1 MSTEGRNSEP
11 RIIAAEPSAFP
22 SLRALSCDR
31 KSIGSVESEESMGG
45 RPEKERSFSLSPSQ
59 SSKPGS
65 PHERIGSNQPNSP
78 TFGRLPL
85 IYRSPPPLPGY
96 VSNSDK
102 RASNSRSVSPLANS
116 SGHGQRLSY
125 RSSRSPREPP
135 PRYPREHSHRNNP
148 SLPPIHTHPREY
160 YAPLISPDCFYPL
173 RPLPHHYH
181 DYYASVPY
189 PSHVHA
195 RAKDP
200 AYRMPA
206 QRPRLPVH
214 PYAAPP
220 VPVDERIK
228 YYSAGALP
236 HGPARDS
243 RWTKEKASSPGS
255 AASSLGPQNLKSPR
269 KRADDVQLAV
279 LSEVFQRTS
288 YPTTEEREELAKQLG
303 MTSRSVQIWFQNR
316 RRAVKVDQQSA
327 IQRAEAEARVTKAR
341 SRRLTG
347 PPYAEDE
354 GMAEERGRSRGR
366 SLEWRMPIKRER
378 VSPEERSSPS
388 I

>member
-1 MSTEGRNSEP
+1 MSSEGRNSEP

-96 VSNSDK
+96 VCNSDK

-160 YAPLISPDCFYPL
+160 HAPLISPDYFYPL

-206 QRPRLPVH
+206 QRPRLLVH

-327 IQRAEAEARVTKAR
+327 IQRAQAEARVTKAR